1 MLSSIAAIATA
12 ITALIGLGYKVY
24 SAIKKTSREKEAA
37 NRQEIAELLKGA
49 KTDDER
55 KKYSELLHDIDTK

>member
-12 ITALIGLGYKVY
+12 ITALIGIGYKVY
-24 SAIKKTSREKEAA
+24 SALKKARREKESA

-49 KTDDER
+49 KSDDER
-55 KKYSELLHDIDTK
+55 KKYSKLLHDIDSK